1 MNEMYDMS
9 IVTHNYSVIGIL
21 GTIFINILMLV
32 KATDI
37 NKYARAVSLFMP
49 IGMTIIGAVVFSG
62 IVMMASKHLDFTI
75 ENIVMI
81 IFAIALIVLE
91 NKRSKK
97 LQYLDKK
104 REDAL
109 NIYRVDAYKI
119 FKIEILMVLVI
130 SIWMWI

>member
-1 MNEMYDMS
+1 
-9 IVTHNYSVIGIL
+9 
-21 GTIFINILMLV
+21 
-32 KATDI
+32 
-37 NKYARAVSLFMP
+37 
-49 IGMTIIGAVVFSG
+49 VFSG